1 MNEEVRSKAK
11 ELAELIAGSKEYICM
26 RMAEDAASQD
36 KAITDL
42 AARYYEKH
50 EEMEALTS
58 AENPDF
64 EKMGVLSNEMSALQ
78 DQMKELPLA
87 KAMQN
92 ARNAFTEMMNM
103 VNREL
108 QQVLAP
114 GEAQQGTCTGNCS
127 GCHGCDH

>member
-36 KAITDL
+36 KAITEL
-42 AARYYEKH
+42 AAKYYEKH
-50 EEMEALTS
+50 EEMESLTA

-64 EKMGVLSNEMSALQ
+64 EKMGELSKEMTALQ
-78 DQMKELPLA
+78 DEMNELPLA

-92 ARNAFTEMMNM
+92 ARSAFTDMMNM

-114 GEAQQGTCTGNCS
+114 GETQQGACTGNCS